1 MQVMVLGGAGGSH
14 HKLTCPQQGESAYTC
29 CCALQDSSPT
39 PCADAL
45 QISHRT
51 RWLVTHDWLRNAVFG
66 RNISD
71 I

>member
-1 MQVMVLGGAGGSH
+1 MLAAHTHSCPSSH
-14 HKLTCPQQGESAYTC
+14 YVAAPLPLAR
-29 CCALQDSSPT
+29 
-39 PCADAL
+39 AL

-66 RNISD
+66 RNISN